1 MTSSFIF
8 SLNFGNFFHSIKQR
22 EPYNNRQSIIKMK
35 IKIKIEKMTLQY
47 KGKLY
52 LNILAKNEDSL
63 LFRKR

>member
-8 SLNFGNFFHSIKQR
+8 SLNFGNFFHSIMQR
-22 EPYNNRQSIIKMK
+22 EPSNNRQSIIK